1 MVPGCAALPE
11 LAAYGAVPDPEMLA
25 LLRSVTAGTPLT
37 EGARALVAVA
47 CAEGVDPGLVRLLP
61 LLHDNPAAAA
71 LPPSIRTAIADTHR
85 LAKLR
90 FILMERAA
98 RNLTQL
104 FAEAGI
110 APLFLKGF
118 ALASQIYES
127 PALRPMGDLDLA
139 VPGADFVRATAL
151 LAGLGYR
158 EKSGRRMGLGPGLHA
173 LTFKHAKTGEIVDL
187 HRFVLACSRWDGADA
202 GFWARALPMPIGDA
216 TARTLAP
223 EDHLLHGCLHGHA
236 RNVLQSPFRWMADA
250 HRILVRNGAGFRW
263 NLLLEEAERQ
273 RCGGVLAAALSF
285 LATELGAPVPAGITA
300 ALAATKRRPEDDEY
314 FRLYGT
320 MPDVP
325 SVALRARA
333 LWASYRRQEAMP
345 RADPIRFL
353 RWLARRWDRG
363 SLAGA
368 ALETLRRLPRA
379 RDARSKQIR
388 GAALATH
395 TRALR
400 IVDSGTAP
408 SCAGL
413 LALLRP
419 PAPSIGEL
427 DYVRAA
433 VASPA
438 IAAEAWRRCAA
449 RLEAAE
455 ASRSS
460 AASPFPERIRDLL
473 PLMAER
479 TGELGVPLPPWL
491 AGKLKAAQLL
501 ETARQQ
507 ALFALAAEILSR
519 PAMRGADPILLG
531 GLGFAQAAYRS
542 PMLRHTSSLVFL
554 LPSVALARAA
564 AQSLASGGLLRG
576 DGQGRGATIRLRH
589 GSGMAVTLHGGTCPA
604 PADGFTHARLSTTAV
619 RGAVNGVPL
628 LYAGAADALG
638 LLAIGVARLPAGASL
653 LWLAD
658 AVLTAHL
665 AAARTAAAPE
675 TPLLPRLMAE
685 LAAQAMAVDPDAGL
699 RLAEAGSA
707 GGSAAG
713 LPESGLLAATVAL
726 RGLRR
731 ALAAAPD
738 GRTRLRWMLRCGP
751 QAGLRRLE
759 RLVAAV
765 PRALAGRA

>member
-1 MVPGCAALPE
+1 MTPGRAALPD
-11 LAAYGAVPDPEMLA
+11 LVAYGAVPDPDMLA

-37 EGARALVAVA
+37 DGARALVAVA

-61 LLHDNPAAAA
+61 LLQDNPAAAA
-71 LPPSIRTAIADTHR
+71 LPPSIHTAIADSHR

-98 RNLTQL
+98 RNLAQL

-110 APLFLKGF
+110 TPLFLKGF
-118 ALASQIYES
+118 ALASQVYES

-139 VPGADFVRATAL
+139 VPDADFARAAAL

-158 EKSGRRMGLGPGLHA
+158 EKPGRRMGLGPGLHA

-202 GFWARALPMPIGDA
+202 GFWARALPMPVGDA

-236 RNVLQSPFRWMADA
+236 RNVLQSPFRWMVDA
-250 HRILVRNGAGFRW
+250 HRILVHSGAGFRW
-263 NLLLEEAERQ
+263 DVLLEEVARQ
-273 RCGGVLAAALSF
+273 RCGGVLAATLGF
-285 LATELGAPVPAGITA
+285 LAAELGAPVPPGIPA
-300 ALAATKRRPEDDEY
+300 ALAATKRRPGDDGY

-333 LWASYRRQEAMP
+333 LWASYRRQETAP

-353 RWLARRWDRG
+353 RWLAARWERG

-388 GAALATH
+388 GTALAAH
-395 TRALR
+395 TKALR
-400 IVDSGTAP
+400 SGETMAP

-419 PAPSIGEL
+419 PAPSAEEL

-438 IAAEAWRRCAA
+438 IAVEAWRRCGERIA
-449 RLEAAE
+449 AAE
-455 ASRSS
+455 ASGSP
-460 AASPFPERIRDLL
+460 AASPFPDRIRDLL
-473 PLMAER
+473 PLIADR
-479 TGELGVPLPPWL
+479 TTGLDASLSPWL

-501 ETARQQ
+501 ETVRQQ
-507 ALFALAAEILSR
+507 ALLALAAEILAN

-531 GLGFAQAAYRS
+531 GLGFAQAAYPS
-542 PMLRHTSSLVFL
+542 PMLRHTSSLAFL
-554 LPSVALARAA
+554 LPSVALAREAA
-564 AQSLASGGLLRG
+564 RSLASGGRLRG
-576 DGQGRGATIRLRH
+576 DGQGRGGTFRLRH
-589 GSGMAVTLHGGTCPA
+589 GSGMAVTLHGGACPA
-604 PADGFTHARLSTTAV
+604 PADGFTHARLRATAS
-619 RGAVNGVPL
+619 RGEANGVAL
-628 LYAGAADALG
+628 LRAGGLDALG
-638 LLAIGVARLPAGASL
+638 LLAVGVARLPAGASL

-658 AVLTAHL
+658 AVL
-665 AAARTAAAPE
+665 AARILAVGAAAAPPQN
-675 TPLLPRLMAE
+675 PLLPRLMAE
-685 LAAQAMAVDPDAGL
+685 LAAQAMSVDPEAGL
-699 RLAEAGSA
+699 RLAQAGFA
-707 GGSAAG
+707 GGSAAE

-751 QAGLRRLE
+751 PAGLRRLE
-759 RLVAAV
+759 RLAAAA